1 MKIIK
6 IFDTTLRDGEQSPGC
21 SMNLQE
27 KLEIMA
33 RLEALRV
40 DVIEAGFATTSP
52 DDFEAVKIIAQT
64 AKSCTVASLT
74 RAIVKDIDRT
84 WEALK
89 YAKDPCIH
97 IVLATSPVHMEYKLK
112 MSPEQVLERATE
124 TVRHARKLCNKVE
137 FSAEDATRSDWDFL
151 VKIFS
156 SVVAAGTTT
165 INVADTVGYTTPQ
178 EFSELIAY
186 LRANITGID
195 QVELSVH
202 CHNDLGMAVA
212 NSLAA
217 VKAGAAQI
225 ECTINGIGERAGNAA
240 LEEIALALFTRKEY
254 FGAITNI
261 DTRQI
266 YRSSR
271 ALSSIIGMKPSA
283 NKPIV
288 GANAFAHEAGIH
300 QHGVLVNRSTYEI
313 MRPED
318 IGIPSNKMVLGKHSG
333 RHGFTDRLQSLGFD
347 LSKEEIDK
355 AFEKFKKLADRKK
368 VVSDDDIIALIS
380 DKSFEIDG
388 GYQCVRFVV
397 NSGSTIP
404 AVAAIML
411 KKDDEEKEDSS
422 TGDGPIDAVFN
433 AIDRIV
439 DRRYTL
445 LDYSIRSIT
454 EGEDALGEAV
464 VKLKRDNEIVTG
476 RGLSTDIIEA
486 SIKAYLS
493 GINKLALKSRGGVSP
508 PVEG

>member
-1 MKIIK
+1 MRVIK

-27 KLEIMA
+27 KLEMTA

-40 DVIEAGFATTSP
+40 DVIEAGFAVSSP
-52 DDFEAVKIIAQT
+52 DDFEAVKTIAQT
-64 AKSCTVASLT
+64 VRNCSVASLT
-74 RAIVKDIDRT
+74 RSIEKDIDRT

-89 YAKDPCIH
+89 DAESPCIH
-97 IVLATSPVHMEYKLK
+97 VFLATSPIHMEYKLK
-112 MSPEQVLERATE
+112 MSPDEVLKRAADS
-124 TVRHARKLCNKVE
+124 VRHARKHCGLVE

-151 VKIFS
+151 VKVYDAVI
-156 SVVAAGTTT
+156 AAGATT
-165 INVADTVGYTTPQ
+165 INVPDTVGYTTPQ
-178 EFSELIAY
+178 EMTELIAY
-186 LRANITGID
+186 LKANVNGID
-195 QVELSVH
+195 NVALSVH

-217 VKAGAAQI
+217 VKAGATQV
-225 ECTINGIGERAGNAA
+225 ECTINGIGERAGNAS
-240 LEEIALALFTRKEY
+240 LEEIALALHTKKDF
-254 FGAITNI
+254 FCADTNI
-261 DTRQI
+261 ETRQI
-266 YRSSR
+266 YRASKT
-271 ALSSIIGMKPSA
+271 LSSIIGMTPSA
-283 NKPIV
+283 NKPII

-300 QHGVLVNRSTYEI
+300 QHGVMANRNTYEI

-333 RHGFTDRLQSLGFD
+333 KHAFEDRIKTLGFS
-347 LSKEEIDK
+347 LSKDDIQS
-355 AFEKFKKLADRKK
+355 AFEQFKMLADRKK

-380 DKSFEIDG
+380 DKTLEIES

-404 AVAAIML
+404 ATAAIKL

-422 TGDGPIDAVFN
+422 TGDGPINAVFN

-439 DRRYTL
+439 DRDYTL
-445 LDYSIRSIT
+445 FDYSIRSVT
-454 EGEDALGEAV
+454 EGEDALGEAI
-464 VKLKRDNEIVTG
+464 VKLGYGDEIVTG

-493 GINKLALKSRGGVSP
+493 GINKLAMKSRV
-508 PVEG
+508 VT